1 MRLTLPEVMQKN
13 RHRDSVRDAKV
24 FIKSQLL
31 AAHPGSGGTETRPML
46 LHQQKLISLMLNC
59 GSPAVQPAK
68 ETLAEAGKWTLLP
81 APRLDEGQALV
92 STVQA
97 GIVRVGS
104 SRRPGAINAER
115 VASVV

>member
-1 MRLTLPEVMQKN
+1 M
-13 RHRDSVRDAKV
+13 
-24 FIKSQLL
+24 F
-31 AAHPGSGGTETRPML
+31 

-92 STVQA
+92 CKRAAFEWAPAAGPVLSTEKEWL
-97 GIVRVGS
+97 
-104 SRRPGAINAER
+104 P
-115 VASVV
+115 